1 MRFSKIAFLLFFSF
15 CVQSIAAQIK
25 NDPNKIAKPSTE
37 SVLLTSYTQGQK
49 DSYMVMNYA
58 KPTPCKYMT
67 KKEMEVI
74 QYINVARMYPLWFI
88 KFANLLNPKTPNEI
102 SLVYKLKTMK
112 TIPEPLLPDSIQ
124 WSNAKCHALTSG
136 IDGYVGHDR
145 RRNCTKSFFGECC
158 DYGNDD
164 ALEIVKSLLIDEGV
178 PSLGHRTICLDEA
191 YKKIGVSIQP
201 HKEYGVNAVLDFTY

>member
-1 MRFSKIAFLLFFSF
+1 MRYSKLTLFLFFSF
-15 CVQSIAAQIK
+15 CVQVVFAQIK
-25 NDPNKIAKPSTE
+25 KDPNKTVKPSAE
-37 SVLLTSYTQGQK
+37 SAILASYTQSQK
-49 DSYMVMNYA
+49 DSYMVMNYT
-58 KPTPCKYMT
+58 KVIPCKYMT
-67 KKEMEVI
+67 NKEMEVI

-88 KFANLLNPKTPNEI
+88 KFANLLNPQTPNEI
-102 SLVYKLKTMK
+102 SLVYTLKTMK
-112 TIPEPLLPDSIQ
+112 TIPEPLLADSIQ

-178 PSLGHRTICLDEA
+178 PSLGHRNICLDGA
-191 YKKIGVSIQP
+191 YKKMGVSIQP
-201 HKEYGVNAVLDFTY
+201 HKEYGVNAVLDFIY